1 VKIESGL
8 KFRVIT
14 VNDCCDTHADVID
27 K

>member
-14 VNDCCDTHADVID
+14 VNDCCDTHADVTD

>member
-1 VKIESGL
+1 VKIESGI